1 MDEILKRVW
10 ENLIGRSTGPM
21 NFRLIVQPLVAMI
34 LGARA
39 GLKDARQGR
48 PAFLWSAATNSAYRP
63 EMLRQGWKDL
73 GRVFVLAVIIDS
85 IYQLVVQRG
94 VYVLELLIV
103 AITLAI
109 IPDILIRGPV
119 NRIRKMLARE

>member
-10 ENLIGRSTGPM
+10 ENLIGRLTGPL
-21 NFRLIVQPLVAMI
+21 NFRLIVQPLVATI
-34 LGARA
+34 LGVRA

-48 PAFLWSAATNSAYRP
+48 PAFLWGAATNSAYRP

-73 GRVFVLAVIIDS
+73 AKVFVLAVIIDS
-85 IYQLVVQRG
+85 IYQLVVHHG
-94 VYVLELLIV
+94 VYMLELLIV

-109 IPDILIRGPV
+109 VPYVLIRGPV